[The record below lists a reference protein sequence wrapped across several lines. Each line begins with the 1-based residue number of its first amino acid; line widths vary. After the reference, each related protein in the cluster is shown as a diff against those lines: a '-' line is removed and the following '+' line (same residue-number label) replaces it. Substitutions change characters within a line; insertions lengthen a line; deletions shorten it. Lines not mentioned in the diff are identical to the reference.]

1 MQEIHERSCCCDGF
15 KMMMM
20 VMLML
25 QKILRMEMV
34 WLLMM
39 LLMLLLRLRLLRL
52 LMQFVTS
59 GFCSTRT
66 RFNHAAV
73 HDIPAKTMITKIK
86 DYHYDSD
93 THRIIIATYGRAMF
107 APSLRR

>member
-1 MQEIHERSCCCDGF
+1 
-15 KMMMM
+15 M

-34 WLLMM
+34 LM
-39 LLMLLLRLRLLRL
+39 LLMLLLLLLLPLRL
-52 LMQFVTS
+52 LMQFVTR
-59 GFCSTRT
+59 GFRSTRT

-73 HDIPAKTMITKIK
+73 HHIPAKTMITKIK
-86 DYHYDSD
+86 DYHNDSD

-107 APSLRR
+107 APSLWR

>member
-1 MQEIHERSCCCDGF
+1 MHEIDERSCCCDGS

-34 WLLMM
+34 LLLQM
-39 LLMLLLRLRLLRL
+39 LLMLLLLRF
-52 LMQFVTS
+52 LMQFVT
-59 GFCSTRT
+59 GGVCSTRT

-73 HDIPAKTMITKIK
+73 HHIPAKTMITKIN
-86 DYHYDSD
+86 DYHNDSD
-93 THRIIIATYGRAMF
+93 NHCIIIATYGRAIF
-107 APSLRR
+107 APSLWR